1 MIHINKYCHNQP
13 KKPEIHIDEPCRVNP
28 CSQESVYD
36 VMNHIENICLVGA
49 NDHTNF
55 KCCSIYS
62 CIRYSRFC
70 ILSKCGMEVDR
81 KGISLPKEIQITRK
95 SLCVWYTNKR
105 TIHFKLHE
113 SVTTSWFRSYEIKSI
128 TYSSEITVGT
138 SAFSCCILSSI

>member
-1 MIHINKYCHNQP
+1 MSFYSVFMTTLIFSPKFLQSKSLTCAQSAALFRKSPKSLFDSSDHDVIMIHINKYRHNQP

-55 KCCSIYS
+55 KCYFIYS

-70 ILSKCGMEVDR
+70 ILSKYGMEVDR
-81 KGISLPKEIQITRK
+81 KGISSPKEIQITPK
-95 SLCVWYTNKR
+95 SLCV
-105 TIHFKLHE
+105 
-113 SVTTSWFRSYEIKSI
+113 
-128 TYSSEITVGT
+128 
-138 SAFSCCILSSI
+138 